1 MRDAIRE
8 HGVLE
13 KAVRDI
19 KALLAE
25 GGVSPDED
33 EDLIVDDLH
42 LWDDLVGTVEAG
54 VAYADW

>member
-1 MRDAIRE
+1 M
-8 HGVLE
+8 LE

-42 LWDDLVGTVEAG
+42 LWTISSVPWKRESPMLTGDV
-54 VAYADW
+54 